1 MKKIKVLS
9 TLVSNQIAAGEV
21 IERPASVVKELVEN
35 AIDAMSKSVT
45 VETTGGG
52 IEYIRV
58 TDNGS
63 GIDADDVRTAF
74 MRHATSKISEST
86 DLERIG
92 TLGFRGE
99 ALASIA
105 SVARVSIKTRT
116 HGNDYGTLFAIE
128 GGEEKELSQCG
139 CPEGTTVEIRDLFFN
154 VPARLKFLKNPR
166 SESAYIADYIARMIM
181 ARPNVAFTLI
191 QNGNPVYKSAGDGN
205 LFNAIY
211 AVYGSSVIDNL
222 RRLSYD
228 DGYIKITGYV
238 GTEALSQSTRAK
250 QSFVVN
256 GRYIKSQK
264 LSFAVQRAFETR
276 IMKGKF
282 PFIVLNIAI
291 SSYEID
297 VNVHPNKLDVRFKN
311 EERVCNSITRTVLA
325 ALVNTGIADAN
336 IEKTSIK
343 TAINEASSTKVQ
355 ASKIVGRS
363 TDTASNHRIFKE
375 YERIIW
381 GNTLSAERPST
392 LSEYSVS
399 NLRACYMSESNR
411 DELNPFPARAADVK
425 GSDAADNSPTA
436 LYDNMSESEETVPT
450 VFIKKRAV
458 SAEQTQITETLLEK
472 ERFEVKGCLFD
483 TYWIIEQGDTVFFLD
498 QHAAHERK
506 LYNEYINVPE
516 ESKSQVL
523 LVPQTVKLD
532 AREYDTLINNLSELE
547 TIGFDIEDFGA
558 MTISVRAVPAFIGSL
573 HIGSF
578 ISDAVAAIRSFGKKA
593 QSELLRASL
602 IQSAC
607 KHAIKAGQSISDEEI
622 QALLEYYSANGAP
635 LTCPHGRPVMVK
647 MTKKDFEKMFK
658 RVV

>member
-1 MKKIKVLS
+1 MKRIKVLS

-58 TDNGS
+58 ADNGG
-63 GIDADDVRTAF
+63 GINADDVRTAF

-86 DLERIG
+86 DLERIA

-116 HGNDYGTLFAIE
+116 HGNDYGTLFVIE

-191 QNGNPVYKSAGDGN
+191 QNGNTVYKSAGDGN

-211 AVYGSSVIDNL
+211 AVYGSGVIDNL

-238 GTEALSQSTRAK
+238 GTETLSQSTRAK

-264 LSFAVQRAFETR
+264 LSYAVQRAFETR

-291 SSYEID
+291 SSHEID

-311 EERVCNSITRTVLA
+311 EERVCNSVTKTVLA

-343 TAINEASSTKVQ
+343 TAINEASSAKVQ
-355 ASKIVGRS
+355 TSKIVGRS
-363 TDTASNHRIFKE
+363 TDAASNSRIFKE
-375 YERIIW
+375 DERIIW
-381 GNTLSAERPST
+381 GNMLSAERPST

-399 NLRACYMSESNR
+399 NLRACYRSESNR
-411 DELNPFPARAADVK
+411 DELNPFPARAADM
-425 GSDAADNSPTA
+425 G
-436 LYDNMSESEETVPT
+436 ESEETVPT

-458 SAEQTQITETLLEK
+458 SAEQTQINETLLEK
-472 ERFEVKGCLFD
+472 GKFEVKGCLFD
-483 TYWIIEQGDTVFFLD
+483 TYWIIEQGNTVFFLD

-516 ESKSQVL
+516 KPKSQVL

-593 QSELLRASL
+593 QSELLLASL

-607 KHAIKAGQSISDEEI
+607 KHAIKAGQRISDEEI

>member
-1 MKKIKVLS
+1 MKRIKVLS

-58 TDNGS
+58 ADNGD
-63 GIDADDVRTAF
+63 GINADDVRTAF

-86 DLERIG
+86 DLERIA

-116 HGNDYGTLFAIE
+116 HGNDYGTLFVIE

-139 CPEGTTVEIRDLFFN
+139 CPEGTTIEIRDLFFN

-191 QNGNPVYKSAGDGN
+191 QNGNTVYKSAGDGN

-211 AVYGSSVIDNL
+211 AVYGSGVIDNL

-238 GTEALSQSTRAK
+238 GTETLSQSTRTK

-264 LSFAVQRAFETR
+264 LSYAVQRAFETR

-291 SSYEID
+291 SSHEID

-311 EERVCNSITRTVLA
+311 EERVCNSVTKTVLA
-325 ALVNTGIADAN
+325 ALANTGIADAN

-343 TAINEASSTKVQ
+343 TAINEASSAKAQT
-355 ASKIVGRS
+355 SKIVGRS
-363 TDTASNHRIFKE
+363 TDAAPNSRIFKE
-375 YERIIW
+375 DEKIIW
-381 GNTLSAERPST
+381 GNMLSAERPST

-399 NLRACYMSESNR
+399 NLRACYRSESNR
-411 DELNPFPARAADVK
+411 DELNPFPARAADM
-425 GSDAADNSPTA
+425 G
-436 LYDNMSESEETVPT
+436 ESEETIPT

-458 SAEQTQITETLLEK
+458 SAEQTQINETLLEK
-472 ERFEVKGCLFD
+472 ENFEVKGCLFD
-483 TYWIIEQGDTVFFLD
+483 TYWIIEQGNTVFFLD

-506 LYNEYINVPE
+506 LYNEYINIPE
-516 ESKSQVL
+516 KPKSQVL

-558 MTISVRAVPAFIGSL
+558 MTISVRAVPAFIDSL

-607 KHAIKAGQSISDEEI
+607 KHAIKAGQRISDEEI
-622 QALLEYYSANGAP
+622 QALLEYYSTNGAP

-658 RVV
+658 RVI

>member
-1 MKKIKVLS
+1 MKRIKVLS

-45 VETTGGG
+45 VETSGGG

-58 TDNGS
+58 ADNGG
-63 GIDADDVRTAF
+63 GINADDVRTAF

-86 DLERIG
+86 DLERIA

-116 HGNDYGTLFAIE
+116 HGNDYGTLFVIE

-191 QNGNPVYKSAGDGN
+191 QNGNTVYKSAGDGN

-211 AVYGSSVIDNL
+211 AVYGSGVIDNL

-238 GTEALSQSTRAK
+238 GTETLSQSTRAK

-264 LSFAVQRAFETR
+264 LSYAVQRAFETR

-291 SSYEID
+291 SSHEID

-311 EERVCNSITRTVLA
+311 EERVCNSVTKTVLA

-336 IEKTSIK
+336 IEKTSMK
-343 TAINEASSTKVQ
+343 TAINKASSAKVQ
-355 ASKIVGRS
+355 TSKIVGHS
-363 TDTASNHRIFKE
+363 TDAASNSRIFKE
-375 YERIIW
+375 DERIIW
-381 GNTLSAERPST
+381 GNMLSAERPST

-399 NLRACYMSESNR
+399 NLRACYRSESNR
-411 DELNPFPARAADVK
+411 DELNPFPARAADM
-425 GSDAADNSPTA
+425 G
-436 LYDNMSESEETVPT
+436 ESEETVPT

-458 SAEQTQITETLLEK
+458 SAEQTQINETLLEK
-472 ERFEVKGCLFD
+472 EKFEVKGCLFD
-483 TYWIIEQGDTVFFLD
+483 TYWIIEQGNTVFFLD

-516 ESKSQVL
+516 KPKSQVL

-558 MTISVRAVPAFIGSL
+558 MTISVRAVPAFIDSL

-607 KHAIKAGQSISDEEI
+607 KHAIKAGQRISDEEI

>member
-1 MKKIKVLS
+1 MKRIKVLS

-58 TDNGS
+58 ADNGG
-63 GIDADDVRTAF
+63 GINADDVRTAF

-86 DLERIG
+86 DLERIA

-116 HGNDYGTLFAIE
+116 HGNDYGTLFVIE

-191 QNGNPVYKSAGDGN
+191 QNGNTVYKSAGDGN

-211 AVYGSSVIDNL
+211 AVYGSGVIDNL

-238 GTEALSQSTRAK
+238 GTETLSQSTRAK

-264 LSFAVQRAFETR
+264 LSYAVQRAFETR

-291 SSYEID
+291 SSHEID

-311 EERVCNSITRTVLA
+311 EERVCNSVTKTVLA

-343 TAINEASSTKVQ
+343 TAINEASSAKVQ
-355 ASKIVGRS
+355 TSKIVGRS
-363 TDTASNHRIFKE
+363 TDAASNSRIFKE
-375 YERIIW
+375 DERIIW
-381 GNTLSAERPST
+381 GNMLSAERPST

-399 NLRACYMSESNR
+399 NLRACYRSESNR
-411 DELNPFPARAADVK
+411 DELNPFPARAADM
-425 GSDAADNSPTA
+425 G
-436 LYDNMSESEETVPT
+436 ESEETVPT

-458 SAEQTQITETLLEK
+458 SAEQTQINETLLEK
-472 ERFEVKGCLFD
+472 EKFEVKGCLFD
-483 TYWIIEQGDTVFFLD
+483 TYWIIEQGNTVFFLD

-506 LYNEYINVPE
+506 LYNDYINVPE
-516 ESKSQVL
+516 KPKSQVL

-558 MTISVRAVPAFIGSL
+558 MTISVRAVPAFIDSL

-607 KHAIKAGQSISDEEI
+607 KHAIKAGQRISDEEI

>member
-1 MKKIKVLS
+1 MKRIKVLS

-45 VETTGGG
+45 VETSGGG

-58 TDNGS
+58 ADNGG
-63 GIDADDVRTAF
+63 GINADDVRTAF

-116 HGNDYGTLFAIE
+116 HGNDYGTLFVIE

-191 QNGNPVYKSAGDGN
+191 QNGNTVYKSAGDGN

-211 AVYGSSVIDNL
+211 AVYGSGVIDNL

-238 GTEALSQSTRAK
+238 GTETLSQSTRAK

-264 LSFAVQRAFETR
+264 LSYAVQRAFETR

-291 SSYEID
+291 SSHEID

-311 EERVCNSITRTVLA
+311 EERVCNSVTKTVLA

-343 TAINEASSTKVQ
+343 TATNEVSKSAESAEIKETKINNT
-355 ASKIVGRS
+355 VGRS
-363 TDTASNHRIFKE
+363 TDIRPIPHSFNEDKG
-375 YERIIW
+375 IIW
-381 GNTLSAERPST
+381 GNMLSAERPST

-399 NLRACYMSESNR
+399 NLRACYRSESNR
-411 DELNPFPARAADVK
+411 DELNPFPARAADM
-425 GSDAADNSPTA
+425 G
-436 LYDNMSESEETVPT
+436 ESEETVPT
-450 VFIKKRAV
+450 VFIKKRSV
-458 SAEQTQITETLLEK
+458 SAEQTQINETLLEK
-472 ERFEVKGCLFD
+472 EKFEVKGCLFD
-483 TYWIIEQGDTVFFLD
+483 TYWIIEQGNTVFFLD

-506 LYNEYINVPE
+506 LYNDYINVPE
-516 ESKSQVL
+516 KPKSQVL

-607 KHAIKAGQSISDEEI
+607 KHAIKAGQRISDEEI

>member
-1 MKKIKVLS
+1 MKRIKVLS

-58 TDNGS
+58 ADNGG
-63 GIDADDVRTAF
+63 GINADDVRTAF

-86 DLERIG
+86 DLERIA

-105 SVARVSIKTRT
+105 SVARVSIKTRI
-116 HGNDYGTLFAIE
+116 HGNDYGTLFVIE
-128 GGEEKELSQCG
+128 GGEEKEFSQCG

-191 QNGNPVYKSAGDGN
+191 QNGNTVYKSAGDGN

-211 AVYGSSVIDNL
+211 AVYGSGVIDNL

-238 GTEALSQSTRAK
+238 GTETLSQSTRAK

-264 LSFAVQRAFETR
+264 LSYAVQRAFETR

-291 SSYEID
+291 SSHEID

-311 EERVCNSITRTVLA
+311 EERVCNSVTKTVLA

-343 TAINEASSTKVQ
+343 TAINEASSAKVQ
-355 ASKIVGRS
+355 TSKIVGHS
-363 TDTASNHRIFKE
+363 TDTASNSRIFKE
-375 YERIIW
+375 DERIIW
-381 GNTLSAERPST
+381 GNMLSAERPST

-399 NLRACYMSESNR
+399 NLRACYSSESNR
-411 DELNPFPARAADVK
+411 DELNPFPARAADM
-425 GSDAADNSPTA
+425 G
-436 LYDNMSESEETVPT
+436 ESEETVPT

-458 SAEQTQITETLLEK
+458 SAEQTQINETLLEK
-472 ERFEVKGCLFD
+472 EKSEVKGCLFD
-483 TYWIIEQGDTVFFLD
+483 TYWIIEQGNTVFFLD

-516 ESKSQVL
+516 KPKSQVL

-558 MTISVRAVPAFIGSL
+558 MTISVRAVPAFIDSL

-607 KHAIKAGQSISDEEI
+607 KHAIKAGQRISDEEI

-658 RVV
+658 RVI

>member
-1 MKKIKVLS
+1 MKRIKVLS

-58 TDNGS
+58 ADNGG
-63 GIDADDVRTAF
+63 GINADDVRTAF

-86 DLERIG
+86 DLERIA

-116 HGNDYGTLFAIE
+116 HGNDYGTLFVIE

-191 QNGNPVYKSAGDGN
+191 QNGNTVYKSAGDGN

-211 AVYGSSVIDNL
+211 AVYGSGVIDNL

-238 GTEALSQSTRAK
+238 GTETLSQSTRAK

-264 LSFAVQRAFETR
+264 LSYAVQRAFETR

-291 SSYEID
+291 SSHEID

-311 EERVCNSITRTVLA
+311 EERVCNSVTKTVLA

-343 TAINEASSTKVQ
+343 TAINEASSAKVQ
-355 ASKIVGRS
+355 ISKIVGHS
-363 TDTASNHRIFKE
+363 TDAASNSRIFKE
-375 YERIIW
+375 DGRIIW
-381 GNTLSAERPST
+381 GNMLSAERPST

-399 NLRACYMSESNR
+399 NLRACYRSESNR
-411 DELNPFPARAADVK
+411 DELNPSPARAADM
-425 GSDAADNSPTA
+425 G
-436 LYDNMSESEETVPT
+436 ESEETVPT

-458 SAEQTQITETLLEK
+458 SAEQTQINETLLEK
-472 ERFEVKGCLFD
+472 EKSEVKGCLFD
-483 TYWIIEQGDTVFFLD
+483 TYWIIEQGNTVFFLD

-516 ESKSQVL
+516 KPKSQVL

-558 MTISVRAVPAFIGSL
+558 MTISVRAVPAFIDSL

-607 KHAIKAGQSISDEEI
+607 KHAIKAGQRISDEEI

-658 RVV
+658 RVI

>member
-1 MKKIKVLS
+1 MKRIKVLS

-58 TDNGS
+58 ADNGD
-63 GIDADDVRTAF
+63 GINADDVRTAF

-86 DLERIG
+86 DLERIA

-116 HGNDYGTLFAIE
+116 HGNDYGTLFVIE

-191 QNGNPVYKSAGDGN
+191 QNGNTVYKSAGDGN

-211 AVYGSSVIDNL
+211 AVYGSGVIDNL

-238 GTEALSQSTRAK
+238 GTETLSQSTRAK

-264 LSFAVQRAFETR
+264 LSYAVQRAFETR

-291 SSYEID
+291 SSHEID

-311 EERVCNSITRTVLA
+311 EERVCNSVTKTVLA

-343 TAINEASSTKVQ
+343 TAINEASSAKVQ
-355 ASKIVGRS
+355 TSKIVGHS
-363 TDTASNHRIFKE
+363 TDAASNSRILKE
-375 YERIIW
+375 DERIIW
-381 GNTLSAERPST
+381 GNMLSAERPST

-399 NLRACYMSESNR
+399 NLRACYRSESNR
-411 DELNPFPARAADVK
+411 DELNPFPARAADM
-425 GSDAADNSPTA
+425 G
-436 LYDNMSESEETVPT
+436 ESEETVPT

-458 SAEQTQITETLLEK
+458 SAEQTQINETLLEK
-472 ERFEVKGCLFD
+472 EKSEVKGCLFD
-483 TYWIIEQGDTVFFLD
+483 TYWIIEQGNTVFFLD

-516 ESKSQVL
+516 KPKSQVL

-558 MTISVRAVPAFIGSL
+558 MTISVRAVPAFIDSL

-607 KHAIKAGQSISDEEI
+607 KHAIKAGQRISDEEI

>member
-1 MKKIKVLS
+1 MKRIKVLS

-58 TDNGS
+58 ADNGG
-63 GIDADDVRTAF
+63 GINADDVRTAF

-86 DLERIG
+86 DLERIA

-116 HGNDYGTLFAIE
+116 HGNDYGTLFVIE

-191 QNGNPVYKSAGDGN
+191 QNGNTVYKSAGDGN

-211 AVYGSSVIDNL
+211 AVYGSGVIDNL

-238 GTEALSQSTRAK
+238 GTETLSQSTRAK

-264 LSFAVQRAFETR
+264 LSYAVQRAFETR

-291 SSYEID
+291 SSHEID

-311 EERVCNSITRTVLA
+311 EERVCNSVTKTVLA

-343 TAINEASSTKVQ
+343 TAINEASSAKVQ
-355 ASKIVGRS
+355 TSKIVGHS
-363 TDTASNHRIFKE
+363 TDAASNSRIFKE
-375 YERIIW
+375 DERIIL
-381 GNTLSAERPST
+381 GNMLSAERPST

-399 NLRACYMSESNR
+399 NLRACYRSESNR
-411 DELNPFPARAADVK
+411 DELNPFPARAADM
-425 GSDAADNSPTA
+425 G
-436 LYDNMSESEETVPT
+436 ESEETVPT

-458 SAEQTQITETLLEK
+458 SAEQTQINETLLEK
-472 ERFEVKGCLFD
+472 EKSEVKGCLFD
-483 TYWIIEQGDTVFFLD
+483 TYWIIEQGNTVFFLD

-516 ESKSQVL
+516 KPKSQVL

-558 MTISVRAVPAFIGSL
+558 MTISVRAVPAFIDSL

-607 KHAIKAGQSISDEEI
+607 KHAIKAGQRISDEEI

-658 RVV
+658 RVI

>member
-1 MKKIKVLS
+1 MKRIKVLS

-58 TDNGS
+58 ADNGG
-63 GIDADDVRTAF
+63 GINADDVRTAF

-116 HGNDYGTLFAIE
+116 HGNDYGTLFVIE

-139 CPEGTTVEIRDLFFN
+139 CPEGTTVETRDLFFN

-191 QNGNPVYKSAGDGN
+191 QNGNTVYKSAGDGN

-238 GTEALSQSTRAK
+238 GTETLSQSTRAK

-264 LSFAVQRAFETR
+264 LSYAVQRAFETR

-291 SSYEID
+291 SSHEID

-311 EERVCNSITRTVLA
+311 EERVCNSVTKTVLA

-336 IEKTSIK
+336 IEKTSMK
-343 TAINEASSTKVQ
+343 TAINKASSAKVQ
-355 ASKIVGRS
+355 TSKIVGHS
-363 TDTASNHRIFKE
+363 TDIASNSRIFKE
-375 YERIIW
+375 DERIIW
-381 GNTLSAERPST
+381 GNMLSAERPST

-399 NLRACYMSESNR
+399 NLRACYRSESNR
-411 DELNPFPARAADVK
+411 DELNPFPARAADM
-425 GSDAADNSPTA
+425 G
-436 LYDNMSESEETVPT
+436 ESEETVPT

-458 SAEQTQITETLLEK
+458 SAEQTQINETLLEK
-472 ERFEVKGCLFD
+472 EKFEVKGCLFD
-483 TYWIIEQGDTVFFLD
+483 TYWIIEQGNTVFFLD

-506 LYNEYINVPE
+506 LYNDYINVPE
-516 ESKSQVL
+516 KPKSQVL

-607 KHAIKAGQSISDEEI
+607 KHAIKAGQRISDEEI

>member
-1 MKKIKVLS
+1 MKRIKVLS

-45 VETTGGG
+45 VETSGGG

-58 TDNGS
+58 ADNGG
-63 GIDADDVRTAF
+63 GINADDVRTAF

-116 HGNDYGTLFAIE
+116 HGNDYGTLFVIE

-191 QNGNPVYKSAGDGN
+191 QNGNTVYKSAGDGN

-211 AVYGSSVIDNL
+211 AVYGSGVIDNL

-238 GTEALSQSTRAK
+238 GTETLSQSTRAK

-264 LSFAVQRAFETR
+264 LSYAVQRAFETR

-291 SSYEID
+291 SSHEID

-311 EERVCNSITRTVLA
+311 EERVCNSVTKTVLA

-343 TAINEASSTKVQ
+343 TAINEASSAKVQ
-355 ASKIVGRS
+355 TSKIVGRS
-363 TDTASNHRIFKE
+363 TDAASNSRIFKE
-375 YERIIW
+375 DERIIW
-381 GNTLSAERPST
+381 GNMLSAERPST

-399 NLRACYMSESNR
+399 NLRACYRSESNR
-411 DELNPFPARAADVK
+411 DELNPFPARAADM
-425 GSDAADNSPTA
+425 G
-436 LYDNMSESEETVPT
+436 ESEETVPT

-458 SAEQTQITETLLEK
+458 SAEQTQINETLLEK
-472 ERFEVKGCLFD
+472 EKFEVKGCLFD
-483 TYWIIEQGDTVFFLD
+483 TYWIIEQGNTVFFLD

-516 ESKSQVL
+516 KPKSQVL

-547 TIGFDIEDFGA
+547 TIGFDIENFGA

-607 KHAIKAGQSISDEEI
+607 KHAIKAGQRISDEEI

>member
-1 MKKIKVLS
+1 MKRIKVLS

-58 TDNGS
+58 ADNGG
-63 GIDADDVRTAF
+63 GINADDVRTAF

-86 DLERIG
+86 DLERIA

-116 HGNDYGTLFAIE
+116 HGNDYGTLFVIE
-128 GGEEKELSQCG
+128 GDEEKELSQCG

-191 QNGNPVYKSAGDGN
+191 QNGNTVYKSAGDGN

-211 AVYGSSVIDNL
+211 AVYGSGVIDNL

-238 GTEALSQSTRAK
+238 GTETLSQSTRAK

-264 LSFAVQRAFETR
+264 LSYAVQRAFETR

-291 SSYEID
+291 SSHEID

-311 EERVCNSITRTVLA
+311 EERVCNSVTKTVRA

-343 TAINEASSTKVQ
+343 TAINEASSAKVQ
-355 ASKIVGRS
+355 TSKIVGRL
-363 TDTASNHRIFKE
+363 TDAAPNSRIFKE
-375 YERIIW
+375 DERIIW
-381 GNTLSAERPST
+381 GNMLSAKRPST

-399 NLRACYMSESNR
+399 NLRACYRSESNR
-411 DELNPFPARAADVK
+411 DELNPFPARAADI
-425 GSDAADNSPTA
+425 G
-436 LYDNMSESEETVPT
+436 ESEETVPT
-450 VFIKKRAV
+450 VLIKKRAV
-458 SAEQTQITETLLEK
+458 SAEQTQINETLLEK
-472 ERFEVKGCLFD
+472 ENFEVKGCLFD
-483 TYWIIEQGDTVFFLD
+483 TYWIIEQGNTVFFLD

-506 LYNEYINVPE
+506 LYNEYINIPE
-516 ESKSQVL
+516 KPKSQVL

-532 AREYDTLINNLSELE
+532 AREYDTLINNLSEFE
-547 TIGFDIEDFGA
+547 AIGFDIEDFGA
-558 MTISVRAVPAFIGSL
+558 MTISVRAVPAFIGASN
-573 HIGSF
+573 ISSF

-607 KHAIKAGQSISDEEI
+607 KHAIKAGQRISDEEI

-658 RVV
+658 RVI

>member
-1 MKKIKVLS
+1 MKRIKVLS

-58 TDNGS
+58 ADNGG
-63 GIDADDVRTAF
+63 GINADDVRTAF

-116 HGNDYGTLFAIE
+116 HGNDYGTLFVIE

-191 QNGNPVYKSAGDGN
+191 QNGNTVYKSAGDGN

-211 AVYGSSVIDNL
+211 AVYGSGVIDNL

-238 GTEALSQSTRAK
+238 GTETLSQSTRAK

-264 LSFAVQRAFETR
+264 LSYAVQRAFETR

-291 SSYEID
+291 SSHEID

-311 EERVCNSITRTVLA
+311 EERVCNSVTKTVLA

-343 TAINEASSTKVQ
+343 TAINEASSAKVQ
-355 ASKIVGRS
+355 TSKIVGRS
-363 TDTASNHRIFKE
+363 TDAASNSRIFKE
-375 YERIIW
+375 DERIIW
-381 GNTLSAERPST
+381 GNMLSAERPST

-399 NLRACYMSESNR
+399 NLRACYRSESNR
-411 DELNPFPARAADVK
+411 DELNPFPARAADM
-425 GSDAADNSPTA
+425 G
-436 LYDNMSESEETVPT
+436 ESEETVPT

-458 SAEQTQITETLLEK
+458 SAEQTQINETLLEK
-472 ERFEVKGCLFD
+472 EKFEVKGCLFD
-483 TYWIIEQGDTVFFLD
+483 TYWIIEQGNTVFFLD

-506 LYNEYINVPE
+506 LYNDYINVPE
-516 ESKSQVL
+516 KPKSQVL

-607 KHAIKAGQSISDEEI
+607 KHAIKAGQRISDEEI

>member
-1 MKKIKVLS
+1 MKRIKVLS

-58 TDNGS
+58 ADNGG
-63 GIDADDVRTAF
+63 GINADDVRTAF

-86 DLERIG
+86 DLERIA

-116 HGNDYGTLFAIE
+116 HGNDYGTLFVIE

-191 QNGNPVYKSAGDGN
+191 QNGNTVYKSAGDGN

-211 AVYGSSVIDNL
+211 AVYGSGVIDNL

-238 GTEALSQSTRAK
+238 GTETLSQSTRAK

-264 LSFAVQRAFETR
+264 LSYAVQRAFETR

-291 SSYEID
+291 SSHEID

-311 EERVCNSITRTVLA
+311 EERVCNSVTKTVLA

-336 IEKTSIK
+336 IEKTSMK
-343 TAINEASSTKVQ
+343 TAINKASSAKVQ
-355 ASKIVGRS
+355 TSKIVGRS
-363 TDTASNHRIFKE
+363 TDAASNSRIFKE
-375 YERIIW
+375 DERIIW
-381 GNTLSAERPST
+381 GNMLSAERPST

-399 NLRACYMSESNR
+399 NLRACYRSESNR
-411 DELNPFPARAADVK
+411 DELNPFPARAADM
-425 GSDAADNSPTA
+425 G
-436 LYDNMSESEETVPT
+436 ESEETVPT

-458 SAEQTQITETLLEK
+458 SAEQTQINETLLEK
-472 ERFEVKGCLFD
+472 EKFEVKGCLFD
-483 TYWIIEQGDTVFFLD
+483 TYWIIEQGNTVFFLD

-506 LYNEYINVPE
+506 LYNDYINVPE
-516 ESKSQVL
+516 KPKSQVL

-607 KHAIKAGQSISDEEI
+607 KHAIKAGQRISDEEI

>member
-1 MKKIKVLS
+1 MKRIKVLS

-58 TDNGS
+58 ADNGG
-63 GIDADDVRTAF
+63 GINADDVRTAF

-86 DLERIG
+86 DLERIA

-116 HGNDYGTLFAIE
+116 HGNDYGTLFVIE

-191 QNGNPVYKSAGDGN
+191 QNGNTVYKSAGDGN

-211 AVYGSSVIDNL
+211 AVYGSGVIDNL

-238 GTEALSQSTRAK
+238 GTETLSQSTRAK

-264 LSFAVQRAFETR
+264 LSYAVQRAFETR

-291 SSYEID
+291 SSHEID

-311 EERVCNSITRTVLA
+311 EERVCNSVTKTVLA

-336 IEKTSIK
+336 IEKTSMK
-343 TAINEASSTKVQ
+343 TAINKASSAKVQ
-355 ASKIVGRS
+355 TSKIVGRS
-363 TDTASNHRIFKE
+363 TDAASNSRIFKE
-375 YERIIW
+375 DERIIW
-381 GNTLSAERPST
+381 GNMLSAERPST

-399 NLRACYMSESNR
+399 NLRACYRSESNR
-411 DELNPFPARAADVK
+411 DELNPFPARAADM
-425 GSDAADNSPTA
+425 G
-436 LYDNMSESEETVPT
+436 ESEETVPT

-458 SAEQTQITETLLEK
+458 SAEQTQINETLLEK
-472 ERFEVKGCLFD
+472 EKFEVKGCLFD
-483 TYWIIEQGDTVFFLD
+483 TYWIIEQGNTVFFLD

-516 ESKSQVL
+516 KPKSQVL

-607 KHAIKAGQSISDEEI
+607 KHAIKAGQRISDEEI

>member
-1 MKKIKVLS
+1 MKRIKVLS

-45 VETTGGG
+45 VETSGGG

-58 TDNGS
+58 ADNGG
-63 GIDADDVRTAF
+63 GINADDVRTAF

-86 DLERIG
+86 DLERIA

-116 HGNDYGTLFAIE
+116 HGNDYGTLFVIE

-139 CPEGTTVEIRDLFFN
+139 CPEGTTVETRDLFFN

-191 QNGNPVYKSAGDGN
+191 QNGNTVYKSAGDGN

-238 GTEALSQSTRAK
+238 GTETLSQSTRAK

-264 LSFAVQRAFETR
+264 LSYAVQRAFETR

-291 SSYEID
+291 SSHEID

-311 EERVCNSITRTVLA
+311 EERVCNSVTKTVLA

-336 IEKTSIK
+336 IEKTSMK
-343 TAINEASSTKVQ
+343 TAINKASSAKVQ
-355 ASKIVGRS
+355 TSKIVGHS
-363 TDTASNHRIFKE
+363 TDIASNSRIFKE
-375 YERIIW
+375 DERIIW
-381 GNTLSAERPST
+381 GNMLSAERPST

-399 NLRACYMSESNR
+399 NLRACYRSESNR
-411 DELNPFPARAADVK
+411 DELNPFPARAADM
-425 GSDAADNSPTA
+425 G
-436 LYDNMSESEETVPT
+436 ESEETVPT

-458 SAEQTQITETLLEK
+458 SAEQTQINETLLEK
-472 ERFEVKGCLFD
+472 EKFEVKGCLFD
-483 TYWIIEQGDTVFFLD
+483 TYWIIEQGNTVFFLD

-506 LYNEYINVPE
+506 LYNDYINVPE
-516 ESKSQVL
+516 KPKSQVL

-607 KHAIKAGQSISDEEI
+607 KHAIKAGQRISDEEI

>member
-1 MKKIKVLS
+1 MKRIKVLS

-45 VETTGGG
+45 VETSGGG

-58 TDNGS
+58 ADNGG
-63 GIDADDVRTAF
+63 GINADDVRTAF

-116 HGNDYGTLFAIE
+116 HGNDYGTLFVIE

-191 QNGNPVYKSAGDGN
+191 QNGNTVYKSAGDGN

-211 AVYGSSVIDNL
+211 AVYGSGVIDNL

-238 GTEALSQSTRAK
+238 GTETLSQSTRAK

-291 SSYEID
+291 SSHEID

-311 EERVCNSITRTVLA
+311 EERVCNSVTKTVLA

-343 TAINEASSTKVQ
+343 TAINEASSAKVQ
-355 ASKIVGRS
+355 TSKIVGRS
-363 TDTASNHRIFKE
+363 TDAASNSRIFKE
-375 YERIIW
+375 GERIIW
-381 GNTLSAERPST
+381 GNMLSAERPST

-399 NLRACYMSESNR
+399 NLRACYRSESNR
-411 DELNPFPARAADVK
+411 DELNPFPARAADM
-425 GSDAADNSPTA
+425 G
-436 LYDNMSESEETVPT
+436 ESEETVPT

-458 SAEQTQITETLLEK
+458 SAEQTQINETLLEK
-472 ERFEVKGCLFD
+472 EKFEVKGCLFD
-483 TYWIIEQGDTVFFLD
+483 TYWIIEQGNTVFFLD

-506 LYNEYINVPE
+506 LYNDYINVPE
-516 ESKSQVL
+516 KPKSQVL

-578 ISDAVAAIRSFGKKA
+578 ISDAVAAIRSLGKKA

-607 KHAIKAGQSISDEEI
+607 KHAIKAGQRISDEEI

>member
-1 MKKIKVLS
+1 MKRIKVLS

-45 VETTGGG
+45 VETSGGG

-58 TDNGS
+58 ADNGG
-63 GIDADDVRTAF
+63 GINADDVRTAF

-116 HGNDYGTLFAIE
+116 HGNDYGTLFVIE

-191 QNGNPVYKSAGDGN
+191 QNGNTVYKSAGDGN

-211 AVYGSSVIDNL
+211 AVYGSGVIDNL

-238 GTEALSQSTRAK
+238 GTETLSQSTRAK

-264 LSFAVQRAFETR
+264 LSYAVQRAFETR

-291 SSYEID
+291 SSHEID

-311 EERVCNSITRTVLA
+311 EERVCNSVTKTVLA

-343 TAINEASSTKVQ
+343 TAINEASSAKVQ
-355 ASKIVGRS
+355 TSKIVGRS
-363 TDTASNHRIFKE
+363 TDAASNSRIFKE
-375 YERIIW
+375 
-381 GNTLSAERPST
+381 
-392 LSEYSVS
+392 
-399 NLRACYMSESNR
+399 
-411 DELNPFPARAADVK
+411 
-425 GSDAADNSPTA
+425 
-436 LYDNMSESEETVPT
+436 
-450 VFIKKRAV
+450 
-458 SAEQTQITETLLEK
+458 
-472 ERFEVKGCLFD
+472 
-483 TYWIIEQGDTVFFLD
+483 
-498 QHAAHERK
+498 
-506 LYNEYINVPE
+506 
-516 ESKSQVL
+516 
-523 LVPQTVKLD
+523 
-532 AREYDTLINNLSELE
+532 
-547 TIGFDIEDFGA
+547 IG
-558 MTISVRAVPAFIGSL
+558 
-573 HIGSF
+573 
-578 ISDAVAAIRSFGKKA
+578 
-593 QSELLRASL
+593 RAS
-602 IQSAC
+602 C
-607 KHAIKAGQSISDEEI
+607 RE
-622 QALLEYYSANGAP
+622 
-635 LTCPHGRPVMVK
+635 
-647 MTKKDFEKMFK
+647 
-658 RVV
+658 RV

>member
-1 MKKIKVLS
+1 MKRIKVLS

-58 TDNGS
+58 ADNGG
-63 GIDADDVRTAF
+63 GINADDVRTAF

-86 DLERIG
+86 DLERIA

-116 HGNDYGTLFAIE
+116 HGNDYGTLFVIE

-191 QNGNPVYKSAGDGN
+191 QNGNTVYKSAGDGN

-211 AVYGSSVIDNL
+211 AVYGSGVIDNL

-238 GTEALSQSTRAK
+238 GTETLSQSTRAK

-264 LSFAVQRAFETR
+264 LSYAVQRAFETR

-291 SSYEID
+291 SSHEID

-311 EERVCNSITRTVLA
+311 EERVCNSVTKTVLA

-343 TAINEASSTKVQ
+343 TAINEASSAKVQ
-355 ASKIVGRS
+355 TSKIVGRS
-363 TDTASNHRIFKE
+363 TDTAPNSRIFKE
-375 YERIIW
+375 DERIIW
-381 GNTLSAERPST
+381 GNMLSAERPST

-399 NLRACYMSESNR
+399 NLRACYSSESNR
-411 DELNPFPARAADVK
+411 DELNPFPARAADM
-425 GSDAADNSPTA
+425 G
-436 LYDNMSESEETVPT
+436 ESEETVPT

-458 SAEQTQITETLLEK
+458 SAEQTQINETLLEK
-472 ERFEVKGCLFD
+472 EKSEVKGCLFD
-483 TYWIIEQGDTVFFLD
+483 TYWIIEQGNTVFFLD

-516 ESKSQVL
+516 KPKSQVL

-558 MTISVRAVPAFIGSL
+558 MTISVRAVPAFIDSL

-607 KHAIKAGQSISDEEI
+607 KHAIKAGQRISDEEI

-658 RVV
+658 RVI

>member
-1 MKKIKVLS
+1 MKRIKVLS

-45 VETTGGG
+45 VETSGGG

-58 TDNGS
+58 ADNGG
-63 GIDADDVRTAF
+63 GINADDVRTAF

-116 HGNDYGTLFAIE
+116 HGNDYGTLFVIE

-191 QNGNPVYKSAGDGN
+191 QNGNTVYKSAGDGN

-211 AVYGSSVIDNL
+211 AVYGSGVIDNL

-238 GTEALSQSTRAK
+238 GTETLSQSTRAK

-264 LSFAVQRAFETR
+264 LSYAVQRAFETR

-291 SSYEID
+291 SSHEID

-311 EERVCNSITRTVLA
+311 EERVCNSVTKTVLA

-343 TAINEASSTKVQ
+343 TATNEVSKSAESAEIKETKINNT
-355 ASKIVGRS
+355 VGRS
-363 TDTASNHRIFKE
+363 TDAASNSRIFKE
-375 YERIIW
+375 DERIIW
-381 GNTLSAERPST
+381 GNMLSAERPST

-399 NLRACYMSESNR
+399 NLRACYRSESNR
-411 DELNPFPARAADVK
+411 DELNPFPARAADM
-425 GSDAADNSPTA
+425 G
-436 LYDNMSESEETVPT
+436 ESEETVPT

-458 SAEQTQITETLLEK
+458 SAEQTQINETLLEK
-472 ERFEVKGCLFD
+472 EKFEVKGCLFD
-483 TYWIIEQGDTVFFLD
+483 TYWIIEQGNTVFFLD

-516 ESKSQVL
+516 KPKSQVL

-607 KHAIKAGQSISDEEI
+607 KHAIKAGQRISDEEI

-658 RVV
+658 RVI

>member
-1 MKKIKVLS
+1 MKRIKVLS

-58 TDNGS
+58 ADNGG
-63 GIDADDVRTAF
+63 GINADDVRTAF

-86 DLERIG
+86 DLERIA

-116 HGNDYGTLFAIE
+116 HGNDYGTLFVIE

-191 QNGNPVYKSAGDGN
+191 QNGNTVYKSAGDGN

-211 AVYGSSVIDNL
+211 AVYGSGFIYNL

-238 GTEALSQSTRAK
+238 GTETLSQSTRAK

-264 LSFAVQRAFETR
+264 LSYAVQRAFETR

-291 SSYEID
+291 SSHEID

-311 EERVCNSITRTVLA
+311 EERVCNSVTKTVLA

-343 TAINEASSTKVQ
+343 TAINEASSAKVQ
-355 ASKIVGRS
+355 TSKIVGRS
-363 TDTASNHRIFKE
+363 TDAASNSRIFKE
-375 YERIIW
+375 DERIIW
-381 GNTLSAERPST
+381 GNMLSAERPST

-399 NLRACYMSESNR
+399 NLRACYRSESNR
-411 DELNPFPARAADVK
+411 DELNPFPARAADM
-425 GSDAADNSPTA
+425 G
-436 LYDNMSESEETVPT
+436 ESEETVPT

-458 SAEQTQITETLLEK
+458 SAEQTQINETLLEK
-472 ERFEVKGCLFD
+472 EKFEVKGCLFD
-483 TYWIIEQGDTVFFLD
+483 TYWIIEQGNTVFFLD

-516 ESKSQVL
+516 KPKSQVL

-607 KHAIKAGQSISDEEI
+607 KHAIKAGQRISDEEI

>member
-1 MKKIKVLS
+1 MKRIKVLS

-58 TDNGS
+58 ADNGG
-63 GIDADDVRTAF
+63 GINADDVRTAF

-86 DLERIG
+86 DLERIA

-116 HGNDYGTLFAIE
+116 HGNDYGTLFVIE

-191 QNGNPVYKSAGDGN
+191 QNGNTVYKSAGDGN

-211 AVYGSSVIDNL
+211 AVYGSGVIDNL

-238 GTEALSQSTRAK
+238 GTETLSQSTRAK

-264 LSFAVQRAFETR
+264 LSYAVQRAFETR

-291 SSYEID
+291 SSHEID

-311 EERVCNSITRTVLA
+311 EERVCNSVTKTVLA

-343 TAINEASSTKVQ
+343 TAINEASSAKVQ
-355 ASKIVGRS
+355 TSKIVGRS
-363 TDTASNHRIFKE
+363 TDAAPNSRIFKE
-375 YERIIW
+375 DERIIW
-381 GNTLSAERPST
+381 GNMLSAERPST

-399 NLRACYMSESNR
+399 NLRACYRSESNR
-411 DELNPFPARAADVK
+411 DELNPFPARAADM
-425 GSDAADNSPTA
+425 G
-436 LYDNMSESEETVPT
+436 ESEETVPT
-450 VFIKKRAV
+450 VLIKKRAV
-458 SAEQTQITETLLEK
+458 SAEQTQINETLLEK
-472 ERFEVKGCLFD
+472 ENFEVKGCLFD
-483 TYWIIEQGDTVFFLD
+483 TYWIIEQGNTVFFLD

-506 LYNEYINVPE
+506 LYNEYINIPE
-516 ESKSQVL
+516 KPQSQVL

-558 MTISVRAVPAFIGSL
+558 MTISVRAVPAFIDSL

-607 KHAIKAGQSISDEEI
+607 KHAIKAGQRISDEEI

-658 RVV
+658 RVI

>member
-1 MKKIKVLS
+1 MKRIKVLS

-45 VETTGGG
+45 VETSGGG

-58 TDNGS
+58 ADNGG
-63 GIDADDVRTAF
+63 GINADDVRTAF

-116 HGNDYGTLFAIE
+116 HGNDYGTLFVIE

-191 QNGNPVYKSAGDGN
+191 QNGNTVYKSAGDGN

-211 AVYGSSVIDNL
+211 AVYGSGVIDNL

-238 GTEALSQSTRAK
+238 GTETLSQSTRAK

-264 LSFAVQRAFETR
+264 LSYAVQRAFETR

-291 SSYEID
+291 SSHEID

-311 EERVCNSITRTVLA
+311 EERVCNSVTKTVLA

-343 TAINEASSTKVQ
+343 TAINEASSAKVQ
-355 ASKIVGRS
+355 TSKIVGRS
-363 TDTASNHRIFKE
+363 TDAASNSRIFKE
-375 YERIIW
+375 GERIIW
-381 GNTLSAERPST
+381 GNMLSAERPST

-399 NLRACYMSESNR
+399 NLRACYRSESNR
-411 DELNPFPARAADVK
+411 DELNPFPARAADM
-425 GSDAADNSPTA
+425 G
-436 LYDNMSESEETVPT
+436 ESEETVPT

-458 SAEQTQITETLLEK
+458 SAEQTQINETLLEK
-472 ERFEVKGCLFD
+472 EKFEVKGCLFD
-483 TYWIIEQGDTVFFLD
+483 TYWIIEQGNTVFFLD

-506 LYNEYINVPE
+506 LYNDYINVPE
-516 ESKSQVL
+516 KPKSQVL

-607 KHAIKAGQSISDEEI
+607 KHAIKAGQRISDEEI

-658 RVV
+658 RVI

>member
-1 MKKIKVLS
+1 MKRIKVLS

-58 TDNGS
+58 ADNGG
-63 GIDADDVRTAF
+63 GINADDVRTAF

-86 DLERIG
+86 DLERIA

-116 HGNDYGTLFAIE
+116 HGNDYGTLFVIE

-191 QNGNPVYKSAGDGN
+191 QNGNTVYKSAGDGN

-211 AVYGSSVIDNL
+211 AVYGSGVIDNL

-238 GTEALSQSTRAK
+238 GTETLSQSTRAK

-264 LSFAVQRAFETR
+264 LSYAVQRAFETR

-291 SSYEID
+291 SSHEID

-311 EERVCNSITRTVLA
+311 EERVCNSVTKTVLA

-343 TAINEASSTKVQ
+343 TAINEASSAKVQ
-355 ASKIVGRS
+355 TSKIVGRS
-363 TDTASNHRIFKE
+363 TDAASNSRIFKE
-375 YERIIW
+375 DERIIW
-381 GNTLSAERPST
+381 GNMLSAERPST

-399 NLRACYMSESNR
+399 NLRACYRSESNR
-411 DELNPFPARAADVK
+411 DELNPFPARAADM
-425 GSDAADNSPTA
+425 G
-436 LYDNMSESEETVPT
+436 ESEETVPT

-458 SAEQTQITETLLEK
+458 SAEQTQINETLLEK
-472 ERFEVKGCLFD
+472 EKFEVKGCLFD
-483 TYWIIEQGDTVFFLD
+483 TYWIIEQGNTVFFLD

-516 ESKSQVL
+516 KPKSQVL

-558 MTISVRAVPAFIGSL
+558 MTISVRAVPAFIDSL

-607 KHAIKAGQSISDEEI
+607 KHAIKAGQRISDEEI

>member
-1 MKKIKVLS
+1 MKRIKVLS

-58 TDNGS
+58 ADNGG
-63 GIDADDVRTAF
+63 GINADDVRTAF

-86 DLERIG
+86 DLERIA

-116 HGNDYGTLFAIE
+116 HGNDYGTLFVIE

-191 QNGNPVYKSAGDGN
+191 QNGNTVYKSAGDGN

-211 AVYGSSVIDNL
+211 AVYGSGVIDNL

-238 GTEALSQSTRAK
+238 GTETLSQSTRAK

-264 LSFAVQRAFETR
+264 LSYAVQRAFETR

-291 SSYEID
+291 SSHEID

-311 EERVCNSITRTVLA
+311 EERVCNSVTKTVLA
-325 ALVNTGIADAN
+325 ALANTGIADAN

-343 TAINEASSTKVQ
+343 TAINEASSAKVQ
-355 ASKIVGRS
+355 TSKIVGRS
-363 TDTASNHRIFKE
+363 TDAAPNSRIFKE
-375 YERIIW
+375 DERIIW
-381 GNTLSAERPST
+381 GNMLSAERPST

-399 NLRACYMSESNR
+399 NLRACYRSESNR
-411 DELNPFPARAADVK
+411 DELNPFPARAADM
-425 GSDAADNSPTA
+425 G
-436 LYDNMSESEETVPT
+436 ESEETVPT
-450 VFIKKRAV
+450 VLIKKRAV
-458 SAEQTQITETLLEK
+458 SAEQTQINETLLEK
-472 ERFEVKGCLFD
+472 ENFEVKGCLFD
-483 TYWIIEQGDTVFFLD
+483 TYWIIEQGNTVFFLD

-506 LYNEYINVPE
+506 LYNEYINIPKKP
-516 ESKSQVL
+516 KSQVL

-558 MTISVRAVPAFIGSL
+558 MTISVRAVPAFIDSL

-607 KHAIKAGQSISDEEI
+607 KHAIKAGQRISDEEI
-622 QALLEYYSANGAP
+622 QALLEYFSANGAP

>member
-1 MKKIKVLS
+1 MKRIKVLS

-58 TDNGS
+58 ADNGG
-63 GIDADDVRTAF
+63 GINADDVRTAF

-86 DLERIG
+86 DLERIA

-116 HGNDYGTLFAIE
+116 HGNDYGTLFVIE

-191 QNGNPVYKSAGDGN
+191 QNGNTVYKSAGDGN

-211 AVYGSSVIDNL
+211 AVYGSGVIDNL

-238 GTEALSQSTRAK
+238 GTETLSQSTRAK

-264 LSFAVQRAFETR
+264 LSYAVQRAFETR

-291 SSYEID
+291 SSHEID

-311 EERVCNSITRTVLA
+311 EERVCNSVTKTVLA

-343 TAINEASSTKVQ
+343 TAINEASSAKVQ
-355 ASKIVGRS
+355 TSKIVGRS
-363 TDTASNHRIFKE
+363 TDAASNSRIFKE
-375 YERIIW
+375 DERIIW
-381 GNTLSAERPST
+381 GNMLSAERPST

-399 NLRACYMSESNR
+399 NLRACYRSESNR
-411 DELNPFPARAADVK
+411 DELNPFPARAADM
-425 GSDAADNSPTA
+425 G
-436 LYDNMSESEETVPT
+436 ESEETVPT

-458 SAEQTQITETLLEK
+458 SAEQTQINETLLEK
-472 ERFEVKGCLFD
+472 EKFEVKGCLFD
-483 TYWIIEQGDTVFFLD
+483 TYWIIEQGNTVFFLD

-516 ESKSQVL
+516 KPKSQVL

-607 KHAIKAGQSISDEEI
+607 KHAIKAGQRISDEEI

>member
-1 MKKIKVLS
+1 MKRIKVLS

-58 TDNGS
+58 ADNGG
-63 GIDADDVRTAF
+63 GINADDVRTAF

-86 DLERIG
+86 DLERIA

-116 HGNDYGTLFAIE
+116 HGNDYGTLFVIE

-191 QNGNPVYKSAGDGN
+191 QNGNTVYKSAGDGN

-211 AVYGSSVIDNL
+211 AVYGSGVIDNL

-238 GTEALSQSTRAK
+238 GTETLSQSTRAK

-264 LSFAVQRAFETR
+264 LSYAVQRAFETR

-291 SSYEID
+291 SSHEID

-311 EERVCNSITRTVLA
+311 EERVCNSVTKTVLA

-336 IEKTSIK
+336 IEKTSMK
-343 TAINEASSTKVQ
+343 TAINKASSAKVQ
-355 ASKIVGRS
+355 TSKIVGHS
-363 TDTASNHRIFKE
+363 TDIASNSRIFKE
-375 YERIIW
+375 DERIIW
-381 GNTLSAERPST
+381 GNMLSAERPST

-399 NLRACYMSESNR
+399 NLRACYRSESNR
-411 DELNPFPARAADVK
+411 DELNPFPARAADM
-425 GSDAADNSPTA
+425 G
-436 LYDNMSESEETVPT
+436 ESEETVPT

-458 SAEQTQITETLLEK
+458 SAEQTQINETLLEK
-472 ERFEVKGCLFD
+472 EKFEVKGCLFD
-483 TYWIIEQGDTVFFLD
+483 TYWIIEQGNTVFFLD

-516 ESKSQVL
+516 KPKSQVL

-602 IQSAC
+602 IQSAR
-607 KHAIKAGQSISDEEI
+607 KHAIKAGQRISDEEI

-658 RVV
+658 RVI

>member
-1 MKKIKVLS
+1 MKRIKVLS

-58 TDNGS
+58 ADNGG
-63 GIDADDVRTAF
+63 GINADDVRTAF

-86 DLERIG
+86 DLERIA

-116 HGNDYGTLFAIE
+116 HGNDYGTLFVIE

-191 QNGNPVYKSAGDGN
+191 QNGNAVYKSAGDGN

-211 AVYGSSVIDNL
+211 AVYGSGVIDNL

-238 GTEALSQSTRAK
+238 GTETLSQSTRAK

-264 LSFAVQRAFETR
+264 LSYAVQRAFETR

-291 SSYEID
+291 SSHEID

-311 EERVCNSITRTVLA
+311 EERVCNSVTKTVLA

-343 TAINEASSTKVQ
+343 TAINEASSAKVQ
-355 ASKIVGRS
+355 TSKTVGHS
-363 TDTASNHRIFKE
+363 TDTASNSRILKE
-375 YERIIW
+375 DERIIW
-381 GNTLSAERPST
+381 GNMLSAERPST

-399 NLRACYMSESNR
+399 NLRACYRSESNR
-411 DELNPFPARAADVK
+411 DELNPFPARAADM
-425 GSDAADNSPTA
+425 G
-436 LYDNMSESEETVPT
+436 ESEETVPT

-458 SAEQTQITETLLEK
+458 SAEQTQINETLLEK
-472 ERFEVKGCLFD
+472 EKSEVKGCLFD
-483 TYWIIEQGDTVFFLD
+483 TYWIIEQGNTVFFLD

-516 ESKSQVL
+516 KPKSQVL

-558 MTISVRAVPAFIGSL
+558 MTISVRAVPAFIDSL

-578 ISDAVAAIRSFGKKA
+578 ISDAVVAIRSFGKKA

-607 KHAIKAGQSISDEEI
+607 KHAIKAGQRISDEEI

-658 RVV
+658 RVI

>member
-1 MKKIKVLS
+1 MKRIKVLS

-45 VETTGGG
+45 VETSGGG

-58 TDNGS
+58 ADNGG
-63 GIDADDVRTAF
+63 GINADDVRTAF

-86 DLERIG
+86 DLERIA

-116 HGNDYGTLFAIE
+116 HGNDYGTLFVIE

-191 QNGNPVYKSAGDGN
+191 QNGNTVYKSAGDGN

-211 AVYGSSVIDNL
+211 AVYGSGVIDNL

-238 GTEALSQSTRAK
+238 GTETLSQSTRAK

-264 LSFAVQRAFETR
+264 LSYAVQRAFETR

-291 SSYEID
+291 SSHEID

-311 EERVCNSITRTVLA
+311 EERVCNSVTKTVLA

-343 TAINEASSTKVQ
+343 TAINEASSAKVQ
-355 ASKIVGRS
+355 TSKIVGRS
-363 TDTASNHRIFKE
+363 TDAASNSRIFKE
-375 YERIIW
+375 DERIIW
-381 GNTLSAERPST
+381 GNMLSAERPST

-399 NLRACYMSESNR
+399 NLRACYRSESNR
-411 DELNPFPARAADVK
+411 DELNPFPARAADM
-425 GSDAADNSPTA
+425 G
-436 LYDNMSESEETVPT
+436 ESEETVPT

-458 SAEQTQITETLLEK
+458 SAEQTQINETLLEK
-472 ERFEVKGCLFD
+472 EKFEVKGCLFD
-483 TYWIIEQGDTVFFLD
+483 TYWIIEQGNTVFFLD

-506 LYNEYINVPE
+506 LYNDYINVPE
-516 ESKSQVL
+516 KPKSQVL

-607 KHAIKAGQSISDEEI
+607 KHAIKAGQRVSDEEI

>member
-1 MKKIKVLS
+1 MKRIKVLS

-58 TDNGS
+58 ADNGG
-63 GIDADDVRTAF
+63 GINADDVRTAF

-86 DLERIG
+86 DLERIA

-116 HGNDYGTLFAIE
+116 HGNDYGTLFVIE

-191 QNGNPVYKSAGDGN
+191 QNGNTVYKSAGDGN

-211 AVYGSSVIDNL
+211 AVYGSGVIDNL

-238 GTEALSQSTRAK
+238 GTETLSQSTRAK

-264 LSFAVQRAFETR
+264 LSYAVQRAFETR

-291 SSYEID
+291 SSHEID

-311 EERVCNSITRTVLA
+311 EERVCNSVTKTVLA

-343 TAINEASSTKVQ
+343 TAINEASSAKVQ
-355 ASKIVGRS
+355 TSKIVGHS
-363 TDTASNHRIFKE
+363 TDAASNSRIFKE
-375 YERIIW
+375 DERIIW
-381 GNTLSAERPST
+381 GNMLSAERPST

-399 NLRACYMSESNR
+399 NLRACYSSESNR
-411 DELNPFPARAADVK
+411 DELNPFPARAADM
-425 GSDAADNSPTA
+425 G
-436 LYDNMSESEETVPT
+436 ESEETVPT

-458 SAEQTQITETLLEK
+458 SAEQTQINETLLEK
-472 ERFEVKGCLFD
+472 EKSEVKGCLFD
-483 TYWIIEQGDTVFFLD
+483 TYWIIEQGNTVFFLD

-516 ESKSQVL
+516 KPKSQVL

-532 AREYDTLINNLSELE
+532 AREYNTLINNLSELE

-558 MTISVRAVPAFIGSL
+558 MTISVRAVPAFIDSL

-607 KHAIKAGQSISDEEI
+607 KHAIKAGQRISDEEI

>member
-1 MKKIKVLS
+1 MKRIKVLS

-58 TDNGS
+58 ADNGG
-63 GIDADDVRTAF
+63 GINADDVRTAF

-86 DLERIG
+86 DLERIA

-116 HGNDYGTLFAIE
+116 HGNDYGTLFVIE

-191 QNGNPVYKSAGDGN
+191 QNGNTVYKSAGDGN

-211 AVYGSSVIDNL
+211 AVYGSGVIDNL

-238 GTEALSQSTRAK
+238 GTETLSQSTRAK

-264 LSFAVQRAFETR
+264 LSYAVQRAFETR

-291 SSYEID
+291 SSHEID

-311 EERVCNSITRTVLA
+311 EERVCNSVTKTVLA

-343 TAINEASSTKVQ
+343 TAINEASSAKVQ
-355 ASKIVGRS
+355 TSKIVGRS
-363 TDTASNHRIFKE
+363 TDTAPNSRIFKE
-375 YERIIW
+375 DERIIW
-381 GNTLSAERPST
+381 GNMLSAERPST

-399 NLRACYMSESNR
+399 NLRACYRSESNR
-411 DELNPFPARAADVK
+411 DELNPFPARAADM
-425 GSDAADNSPTA
+425 G
-436 LYDNMSESEETVPT
+436 ESEETVPT
-450 VFIKKRAV
+450 VLIKKRAV
-458 SAEQTQITETLLEK
+458 SAEQTQINETLLEK
-472 ERFEVKGCLFD
+472 ENFEVKGCLFD
-483 TYWIIEQGDTVFFLD
+483 TYWIIEQGNTVFFLD

-506 LYNEYINVPE
+506 LYNEYINIPE
-516 ESKSQVL
+516 RPQSQVL

-558 MTISVRAVPAFIGSL
+558 MTISVRAVPAFIDSL

-607 KHAIKAGQSISDEEI
+607 KHAIKAGQRISDEEI

>member
-1 MKKIKVLS
+1 MKRIKVLS

-58 TDNGS
+58 ADNGG
-63 GIDADDVRTAF
+63 GINADDVRTAF

-86 DLERIG
+86 DLERIA

-116 HGNDYGTLFAIE
+116 HGNDYGTLFVIE

-191 QNGNPVYKSAGDGN
+191 QNGNTVYKSAGDGN

-211 AVYGSSVIDNL
+211 AVYGSGVIDNL

-238 GTEALSQSTRAK
+238 GMETLSQSTRAK

-264 LSFAVQRAFETR
+264 LSYAVQRAFETR

-291 SSYEID
+291 SSHEID

-311 EERVCNSITRTVLA
+311 EERVCNSVTKTVLA

-343 TAINEASSTKVQ
+343 TAINEASSAKVQ
-355 ASKIVGRS
+355 TSKIVGRS
-363 TDTASNHRIFKE
+363 TDTASNSRIFKE
-375 YERIIW
+375 DERIIW
-381 GNTLSAERPST
+381 GNMLSAERPST

-399 NLRACYMSESNR
+399 NLRARYSSESNR
-411 DELNPFPARAADVK
+411 DELNPFPARAADM
-425 GSDAADNSPTA
+425 G
-436 LYDNMSESEETVPT
+436 ESEETVPT

-458 SAEQTQITETLLEK
+458 SAEQTQINETLLEK
-472 ERFEVKGCLFD
+472 EKSEVKGCLFD
-483 TYWIIEQGDTVFFLD
+483 TYWIIEQGNTVFFLD

-516 ESKSQVL
+516 KPKSQVL

-558 MTISVRAVPAFIGSL
+558 MTISVRAVPAFIDSL

-607 KHAIKAGQSISDEEI
+607 KHAIKAGQRISDEEI

-658 RVV
+658 RVI

>member
-1 MKKIKVLS
+1 MKRIKVLS

-58 TDNGS
+58 ADNGG
-63 GIDADDVRTAF
+63 GINADDVRTAF

-86 DLERIG
+86 DLERIA

-116 HGNDYGTLFAIE
+116 HGNDYGTLFVIE

-191 QNGNPVYKSAGDGN
+191 QNGNTVYKSAGDGN

-211 AVYGSSVIDNL
+211 AVYGSGVIDNL

-238 GTEALSQSTRAK
+238 GTETLSQSTRAK

-264 LSFAVQRAFETR
+264 LSYAVQRAFETR

-291 SSYEID
+291 SSHEID

-311 EERVCNSITRTVLA
+311 EERVCNSVTKTVLA

-343 TAINEASSTKVQ
+343 TAINEASSAKVQ
-355 ASKIVGRS
+355 TSKIVGCS
-363 TDTASNHRIFKE
+363 TDAAPNSRIFKE
-375 YERIIW
+375 DERIIW
-381 GNTLSAERPST
+381 GNMLSAERPST

-399 NLRACYMSESNR
+399 NLRACYRSESNR
-411 DELNPFPARAADVK
+411 DELNPFPARAADM
-425 GSDAADNSPTA
+425 G
-436 LYDNMSESEETVPT
+436 ESEETVPT
-450 VFIKKRAV
+450 VLIKKRAV
-458 SAEQTQITETLLEK
+458 SAEQTQINETLLEK
-472 ERFEVKGCLFD
+472 ENFEVKGCLFD
-483 TYWIIEQGDTVFFLD
+483 TYWIIEQGNTVFFLD

-506 LYNEYINVPE
+506 LYNEYINIPE
-516 ESKSQVL
+516 KPKSQVL

-532 AREYDTLINNLSELE
+532 AREYDTLINNLSEFE
-547 TIGFDIEDFGA
+547 AIGFDIEDFGA
-558 MTISVRAVPAFIGSL
+558 MTISVRAVPAFIGASN
-573 HIGSF
+573 ISSF

-607 KHAIKAGQSISDEEI
+607 KHAIKAGQRISDEEI

>member
-1 MKKIKVLS
+1 MKRIKVLS

-58 TDNGS
+58 ADNGG
-63 GIDADDVRTAF
+63 GINADDVRTAF

-86 DLERIG
+86 DLERIA

-116 HGNDYGTLFAIE
+116 HGNDYGTLFVIE

-191 QNGNPVYKSAGDGN
+191 QNGNTVYKSAGDGN

-211 AVYGSSVIDNL
+211 AVYGSGVIDNL

-238 GTEALSQSTRAK
+238 GMETLSQSTRAK

-264 LSFAVQRAFETR
+264 LSYAVQRAFETR

-291 SSYEID
+291 SSHEID

-311 EERVCNSITRTVLA
+311 EERVCNSVTKTVLA

-343 TAINEASSTKVQ
+343 TAINEASSAKVQ
-355 ASKIVGRS
+355 TSKIVGRS
-363 TDTASNHRIFKE
+363 TDTASNSRIFKE
-375 YERIIW
+375 DERIIW
-381 GNTLSAERPST
+381 GNMLSAERPST

-399 NLRACYMSESNR
+399 NLQACYRSESNR
-411 DELNPFPARAADVK
+411 DELNPFPARAADM
-425 GSDAADNSPTA
+425 G
-436 LYDNMSESEETVPT
+436 ESEETVPT
-450 VFIKKRAV
+450 VLIKKRAV
-458 SAEQTQITETLLEK
+458 SAEQTQINETLLEK
-472 ERFEVKGCLFD
+472 ENFEVKGCLFD
-483 TYWIIEQGDTVFFLD
+483 TYWIIEQGNTVFFLD

-516 ESKSQVL
+516 KPQSQVL

-558 MTISVRAVPAFIGSL
+558 MTISVRAVPAFIDSL

-607 KHAIKAGQSISDEEI
+607 KHAIKAGQRISDEEI

-658 RVV
+658 RVI

>member
-1 MKKIKVLS
+1 MKRIKVLS

-45 VETTGGG
+45 VETSGGG

-58 TDNGS
+58 ADNGG
-63 GIDADDVRTAF
+63 GINADDVRTAF

-116 HGNDYGTLFAIE
+116 HGNDYGTLFVIE

-191 QNGNPVYKSAGDGN
+191 QNGNTVYKSAGDGN

-211 AVYGSSVIDNL
+211 AVYGSGVIDNL

-238 GTEALSQSTRAK
+238 GTETLSQSTRAK

-264 LSFAVQRAFETR
+264 LSYAVQRAFETR

-291 SSYEID
+291 SSHEID

-311 EERVCNSITRTVLA
+311 EERVCNSVTKTVLA

-343 TAINEASSTKVQ
+343 TAINEASSAKVQ
-355 ASKIVGRS
+355 TSKIVGRS
-363 TDTASNHRIFKE
+363 TDAASNSRIFKE
-375 YERIIW
+375 DERIIW
-381 GNTLSAERPST
+381 GNMLSAERPST

-399 NLRACYMSESNR
+399 NLRACYRSESNR
-411 DELNPFPARAADVK
+411 DELNPFPARAADM
-425 GSDAADNSPTA
+425 G
-436 LYDNMSESEETVPT
+436 ESEETVPT

-458 SAEQTQITETLLEK
+458 SAEQTQINETLLEK
-472 ERFEVKGCLFD
+472 EKFEVKGCLFD
-483 TYWIIEQGDTVFFLD
+483 TYWIIEQGNTVFFLD

-506 LYNEYINVPE
+506 LYNDYINVPE
-516 ESKSQVL
+516 KPKSQVL

-607 KHAIKAGQSISDEEI
+607 KHAIKAGQRISDEEI

>member
-1 MKKIKVLS
+1 MKRIKVLS

-58 TDNGS
+58 ADNGG
-63 GIDADDVRTAF
+63 GINADDVRTAF

-86 DLERIG
+86 DLERIA

-116 HGNDYGTLFAIE
+116 HGNDYGTLFVIE

-191 QNGNPVYKSAGDGN
+191 QNGNTVYKSAGDGN

-211 AVYGSSVIDNL
+211 AVYGSGVIDNL

-238 GTEALSQSTRAK
+238 GTETLSQSTRAK

-264 LSFAVQRAFETR
+264 LSYAVQRAFETR

-291 SSYEID
+291 SSHEID

-311 EERVCNSITRTVLA
+311 EERVCNSVTKTVLA

-343 TAINEASSTKVQ
+343 TAINEASSAKVQ
-355 ASKIVGRS
+355 TSKIVGRS
-363 TDTASNHRIFKE
+363 TDAASNSRIFKE
-375 YERIIW
+375 GERIIW
-381 GNTLSAERPST
+381 GNMLSAERPST

-399 NLRACYMSESNR
+399 NLRACYRSESNR
-411 DELNPFPARAADVK
+411 DELNPFPARAADM
-425 GSDAADNSPTA
+425 G
-436 LYDNMSESEETVPT
+436 ESEETVPT
-450 VFIKKRAV
+450 VFIKKRSV
-458 SAEQTQITETLLEK
+458 SAEQTQINETLLEK
-472 ERFEVKGCLFD
+472 EKFEVKGCLFD
-483 TYWIIEQGDTVFFLD
+483 TYWIIEQGNTVFFLD

-506 LYNEYINVPE
+506 LYNDYINVPE
-516 ESKSQVL
+516 KPKSQVL

-607 KHAIKAGQSISDEEI
+607 KHAIKAGQRISDEEI

>member
-1 MKKIKVLS
+1 MKRIKVLS

-58 TDNGS
+58 ADNGG
-63 GIDADDVRTAF
+63 GINADDVRTAF

-86 DLERIG
+86 DLERIA

-116 HGNDYGTLFAIE
+116 HGNDYGTLFVIE

-191 QNGNPVYKSAGDGN
+191 QNGNTVYKSAGDGN

-211 AVYGSSVIDNL
+211 AVYGSGVIDNL

-238 GTEALSQSTRAK
+238 GTETLSQSTRAK

-264 LSFAVQRAFETR
+264 LSYAVQRAFETR

-291 SSYEID
+291 SSHEID

-311 EERVCNSITRTVLA
+311 EERVCNSVTKTVLA

-343 TAINEASSTKVQ
+343 TAINEASSAKVQ
-355 ASKIVGRS
+355 TSKIVGRS
-363 TDTASNHRIFKE
+363 TDTAPNSRIFKE
-375 YERIIW
+375 DERIIW
-381 GNTLSAERPST
+381 GNMLSAERPST

-399 NLRACYMSESNR
+399 NLQACYRSESNR
-411 DELNPFPARAADVK
+411 DELNPFPARAADM
-425 GSDAADNSPTA
+425 G
-436 LYDNMSESEETVPT
+436 ESEETVPT
-450 VFIKKRAV
+450 VLIKKRAV
-458 SAEQTQITETLLEK
+458 SAEQTQINETLLEK
-472 ERFEVKGCLFD
+472 ENSEVKGCLFD
-483 TYWIIEQGDTVFFLD
+483 TYWIIEQGNTVFFLD

-516 ESKSQVL
+516 KPQSQVL

-558 MTISVRAVPAFIGSL
+558 MTISVRAVPAFIDSL

-607 KHAIKAGQSISDEEI
+607 KHAIKAGQRISDEEI

-658 RVV
+658 RVI

>member
-1 MKKIKVLS
+1 MKRIKVLS

-58 TDNGS
+58 ADNGG
-63 GIDADDVRTAF
+63 GINADDVRTAF

-86 DLERIG
+86 DLERIA

-116 HGNDYGTLFAIE
+116 HGNDYGTLFVIE

-191 QNGNPVYKSAGDGN
+191 QNGNTVYKSAGDGN

-211 AVYGSSVIDNL
+211 AVYGSGVIDNL

-238 GTEALSQSTRAK
+238 GMETLSQSTRAK

-264 LSFAVQRAFETR
+264 LSYAVQRAFETR

-291 SSYEID
+291 SSHEID

-311 EERVCNSITRTVLA
+311 EERVCNSVTKTVLA

-343 TAINEASSTKVQ
+343 TAINEASSAKVQ
-355 ASKIVGRS
+355 TSKIVGRS
-363 TDTASNHRIFKE
+363 TDTASNSRIFKE
-375 YERIIW
+375 DERIIW
-381 GNTLSAERPST
+381 GNMLSAERPST

-399 NLRACYMSESNR
+399 NLRARYRSESNR
-411 DELNPFPARAADVK
+411 DELNPFPARAADM
-425 GSDAADNSPTA
+425 G
-436 LYDNMSESEETVPT
+436 ESEETVPT

-458 SAEQTQITETLLEK
+458 SAEQTQINETLLEK
-472 ERFEVKGCLFD
+472 EKSEVKGCLFD
-483 TYWIIEQGDTVFFLD
+483 TYWIIEQGNTVFFLD

-516 ESKSQVL
+516 KPKSQVL

-558 MTISVRAVPAFIGSL
+558 MTISVRAVPAFIDSL

-607 KHAIKAGQSISDEEI
+607 KHAIKAGQRISDEEI

-658 RVV
+658 RVI

>member
-1 MKKIKVLS
+1 MKRIKVLS

-58 TDNGS
+58 ADNGG
-63 GIDADDVRTAF
+63 GINADDVRTAF

-86 DLERIG
+86 DLERIA

-116 HGNDYGTLFAIE
+116 HGNDYGTLFVIE

-191 QNGNPVYKSAGDGN
+191 QNGNTVYKSAGDGN

-211 AVYGSSVIDNL
+211 AVYGSGVIDNL

-238 GTEALSQSTRAK
+238 GTETLSQSTRAK

-264 LSFAVQRAFETR
+264 LSYAVQRAFETR

-291 SSYEID
+291 SSHEID

-311 EERVCNSITRTVLA
+311 EERVCNSVTKTVLA

-336 IEKTSIK
+336 IEKTSMK
-343 TAINEASSTKVQ
+343 TAINKASSAKVQ
-355 ASKIVGRS
+355 TSKIVGHS
-363 TDTASNHRIFKE
+363 TDIASNSRIFKE
-375 YERIIW
+375 DERIIW
-381 GNTLSAERPST
+381 GNMLSAERPST

-399 NLRACYMSESNR
+399 NLRACYRSESNR
-411 DELNPFPARAADVK
+411 DELNPFPARVADM
-425 GSDAADNSPTA
+425 G
-436 LYDNMSESEETVPT
+436 ESEETVPT

-458 SAEQTQITETLLEK
+458 SAEQTQINETLLEK
-472 ERFEVKGCLFD
+472 EKFEVKGCLFD
-483 TYWIIEQGDTVFFLD
+483 TYWIIEQGNTVFFLD

-506 LYNEYINVPE
+506 LYNDYINVPE
-516 ESKSQVL
+516 KPKSQVL

-607 KHAIKAGQSISDEEI
+607 KHAIKAGQRISDEEI

>member
-1 MKKIKVLS
+1 MKRIKVLS

-58 TDNGS
+58 ADNGG
-63 GIDADDVRTAF
+63 GINADDVRTAF

-86 DLERIG
+86 DLERIA

-116 HGNDYGTLFAIE
+116 HGNDYGTLFVIE

-191 QNGNPVYKSAGDGN
+191 QNGNTVYKSAGDGN

-211 AVYGSSVIDNL
+211 AVYGSGVIDNL

-238 GTEALSQSTRAK
+238 GTETLSQSTRAK

-264 LSFAVQRAFETR
+264 LSYAVQRAFETR

-291 SSYEID
+291 SSHEID

-311 EERVCNSITRTVLA
+311 EERVCNSVTKTVLA

-343 TAINEASSTKVQ
+343 TAINEASSAKVQ
-355 ASKIVGRS
+355 TSKIVGRS
-363 TDTASNHRIFKE
+363 TDAAPNSRIFKE
-375 YERIIW
+375 DERIIW
-381 GNTLSAERPST
+381 GNMLSAERPST

-399 NLRACYMSESNR
+399 NLRACYRSESNR
-411 DELNPFPARAADVK
+411 DELNPFPARAADM
-425 GSDAADNSPTA
+425 G
-436 LYDNMSESEETVPT
+436 ESEETVPT
-450 VFIKKRAV
+450 VLIKKRAV
-458 SAEQTQITETLLEK
+458 SAEQTQINETLLEK
-472 ERFEVKGCLFD
+472 ENFEVKGCLFD
-483 TYWIIEQGDTVFFLD
+483 TYWIIEQGNTVFFLD

-506 LYNEYINVPE
+506 LYNEYINIPE
-516 ESKSQVL
+516 KPKSQVL

-532 AREYDTLINNLSELE
+532 AREYDTLINNLSEFE
-547 TIGFDIEDFGA
+547 AIGFDIEDFGA
-558 MTISVRAVPAFIGSL
+558 MTISVRAVPAFIGASN
-573 HIGSF
+573 ISSF

-607 KHAIKAGQSISDEEI
+607 KHAIKAGQRISDEEI
-622 QALLEYYSANGAP
+622 QALLGYYSANGAP

-658 RVV
+658 RVI